1 MSAANDK
8 PQSFDN
14 HRAWPPPA
22 FLIAGLVLLV
32 EICHRVLVAVVAPDF
47 GSFWAVLVGV
57 ALLIVWFASRSRA
70 QIVQDRVIRLEM
82 SLRLERLLD
91 PSRYADIRR
100 LKPAQLIALRFAGD
114 AELPDLVG
122 EVLAG
127 KLAKPDDIKRRVRD
141 WQPDWLRV

>member
-14 HRAWPPPA
+14 HRAWPPPM

-32 EICHRVLVAVVAPDF
+32 ETCHRAWIAVLAPGF
-47 GSFWAVLVGV
+47 WSFWAVLLSV
-57 ALLIVWFASRSRA
+57 ALFVVWVASRSRA

-82 SLRLERLLD
+82 VLRLEHVLD
-91 PSRYADIRR
+91 PSRCADIAR
-100 LKPAQLIALRFAGD
+100 LKLAQLIALRFAGD
-114 AELPDLVG
+114 AELPDLVSD
-122 EVLAG
+122 VLAG
-127 KLAKPDDIKRRVRD
+127 KLAKPDDIKRRVKD